1 MVIGIEPWLHLSFLS
16 CHWTFPWEACFCPV
30 TKMLLEKVMVGV
42 IVVPVL
48 TIGSH
53 QDHSTNIQH
62 EGSQNRD
69 LWPNLH
75 KNSLE

>member
-1 MVIGIEPWLHLSFLS
+1 
-16 CHWTFPWEACFCPV
+16 
-30 TKMLLEKVMVGV
+30 MLLEKVMVGV